1 VIDTPLVIS
10 PVIVAAVMISGVAA
24 GGLGALLGIGGGVF
38 LVPFLNSAL
47 GLPIKIAV
55 ATSLMTVI
63 GTSSAVSSST
73 VGRNLINLRLGM
85 LLEVASAAGGLT
97 AGMTFQHLS
106 DRTLFLGFA
115 VVTALISALM
125 LTRLDKRNLLDA
137 SIEPGL
143 LGGRYFD
150 DESKR
155 LVAYRVQR
163 LPVAIFTSV
172 VAGVVSGSLGI
183 GGGILKVP
191 ILNAWC
197 GVPMRVAAA
206 TSALMIGVTAV
217 ASVPIQYA
225 HGYIHPP
232 LAAAAVLGVL
242 VGSRGGLWF
251 GGRAKARW
259 LKLLMAS
266 VLATVSIFYFIKLR

>member
-1 VIDTPLVIS
+1 VIDTPLVIT

-38 LVPFLNSAL
+38 LVPFLNSAV

-63 GTSSAVSSST
+63 GTSSAVSAST

-85 LLEVASAAGGLT
+85 LLEVASAAGGVA

-115 VVTALISALM
+115 VVTALISVLM

-137 SIEPGL
+137 SVEAGT

-150 DESKR
+150 EESKR

-163 LPVAIFTSV
+163 LPVALFTSV

-259 LKLLMAS
+259 LKLLMAG
-266 VLATVSIFYFIKLR
+266 VLAGVSIFYFIKLR